1 MCNEPEVSWLHR
13 QHILCNKQDMRAS

>member
-1 MCNEPEVSWLHR
+1 MCNEPEVRWLHR